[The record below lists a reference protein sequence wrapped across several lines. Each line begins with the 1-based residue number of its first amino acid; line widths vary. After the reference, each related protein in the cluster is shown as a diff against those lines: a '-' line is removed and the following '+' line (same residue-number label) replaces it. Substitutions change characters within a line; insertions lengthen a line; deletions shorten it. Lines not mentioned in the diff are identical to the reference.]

1 MTTPLDPYA
10 WVAWLGERDAQVLL
24 LYLMQGI
31 EQDCT
36 TLQLKQLVQK
46 WRRRALRALDAD
58 DSRATIDEVYEV
70 RVDAR
75 LEDRANVFDELYI
88 ENDWLT

>member
-1 MTTPLDPYA
+1 MTHPPDPYA
-10 WVAWLGERDAQVLL
+10 WLAWLGERDAHVLL

-36 TLQLKQLVQK
+36 TLQLKQLVQE

-58 DSRATIDEVYEV
+58 DSRATIDELYEV

-75 LEDRANVFDELYI
+75 LERRAKVYDELYI
-88 ENDWLT
+88 QNDWLT